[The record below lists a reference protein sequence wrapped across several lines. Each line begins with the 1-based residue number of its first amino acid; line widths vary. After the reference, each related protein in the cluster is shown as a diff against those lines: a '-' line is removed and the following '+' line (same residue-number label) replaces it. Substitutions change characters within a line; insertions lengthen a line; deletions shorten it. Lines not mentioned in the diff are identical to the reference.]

1 MTYPTFDRQATGQR
15 LRACR
20 LERGLT
26 QAQLAE
32 LSGVSVQTICNTERG
47 QVMARLDGFAVLC
60 WALECE
66 MGAVVVVEA

>member
-26 QAQLAE
+26 QTKLSE
-32 LSGVSVQTICNTERG
+32 LSGVSKAMICHAEQGRH
-47 QVMARLDGFAVLC
+47 MPKLDGFVLLC
-60 WALECE
+60 AALECE
-66 MGAVVVVEA
+66 IAEVVVLRG